1 MYKKQVFHMEILLYF
16 LTFLFIIIAAAGK
29 AVMDTLRF
37 HFDNSIFAKYKD
49 NTWVNPAL
57 SWQNKWK
64 HKSRFLDLL
73 FSTVLV
79 WTTDAWHFFQHI
91 FLMFLFFSMIP
102 LGFVFHWWLPILL
115 YAVFTGSFQIMF
127 WLFEKK

>member
-1 MYKKQVFHMEILLYF
+1 MTAFLYF
-16 LTFLFIIIAAAGK
+16 LTFFLILLSAISKAA
-29 AVMDTLRF
+29 MDKLRF
-37 HFDNSIFAKYKD
+37 HFNKSIFAKYKD
-49 NTWVNPAL
+49 NTWVNPSL

-64 HKSRFLDLL
+64 YKSKFMDLV

-79 WTTDAWHFFQHI
+79 WTTDAWHFFQHL

-102 LGFVFHWWLPILL
+102 LGFIFHWWLPIVI
-115 YAVFTGSFQIMF
+115 YDTFTFIFQIFF